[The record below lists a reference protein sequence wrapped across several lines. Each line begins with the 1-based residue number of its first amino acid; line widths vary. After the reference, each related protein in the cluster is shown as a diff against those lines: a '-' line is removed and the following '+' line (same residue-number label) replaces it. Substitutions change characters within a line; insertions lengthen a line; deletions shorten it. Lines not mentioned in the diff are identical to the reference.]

1 MDRFEIHLR
10 NLFAQAFGQN
20 FTAGKLK
27 IAFPEVAGV
36 EICQIDVSPVDSAII
51 VSGKDKNGVGYER
64 LYVRSGNSPPEMP
77 LSGRSQKFSRGRKN
91 CGLMPLNMAAFYWKD
106 PRFSIGKGL

>member
-36 EICQIDVSPVDSAII
+36 EICQIDVSPVDLAII

-64 LYVRSGNSPPEMP
+64 LYVRSGNSSPEMP
-77 LSGRSQKFSRGRKN
+77 LSEI
-91 CGLMPLNMAAFYWKD
+91 PAFLSKRFKQTYDNIWAEIHAMTFV
-106 PRFSIGKGL
+106 PRLC

>member
-77 LSGRSQKFSRGRKN
+77 LSEIPALLSKRFLQPYDNIWAEIHAMMFV
-91 CGLMPLNMAAFYWKD
+91 
-106 PRFSIGKGL
+106 PRLC